1 MKNNRIKLSEA
12 INDADYVDYGF
23 WLLFER
29 FQVDALQPEFF
40 DVNPD
45 GVKTGPWCFY
55 AICPK
60 DLGWTD
66 NVIYDPDPKETDFDR
81 DFITYSQCEAFSAV
95 MTSIF
100 AADLRQ
106 DEVRLGEDYDG
117 PASDEQVALDQIRN
131 RLDVVAADLLK
142 FGPYDGAI
150 RKTLEIRLEFIKL
163 LLTNRHDVLPSLGLD
178 TGPEPEPE

>member
-1 MKNNRIKLSEA
+1 MKNKKMKLSEA

-60 DLGWTD
+60 DLG
-66 NVIYDPDPKETDFDR
+66 V
-81 DFITYSQCEAFSAV
+81 
-95 MTSIF
+95 TSRELVRIFLEQLWFEFVPVFHGLQGRF
-100 AADLRQ
+100 AA
-106 DEVRLGEDYDG
+106 
-117 PASDEQVALDQIRN
+117 
-131 RLDVVAADLLK
+131 
-142 FGPYDGAI
+142 
-150 RKTLEIRLEFIKL
+150 
-163 LLTNRHDVLPSLGLD
+163 
-178 TGPEPEPE
+178 

>member
-1 MKNNRIKLSEA
+1 MKNKKMKLSEA

-29 FQVDALQPEFF
+29 FQVDALQPEFL

-66 NVIYDPDPKETDFDR
+66 NVIYDPDPRETDFDR
-81 DFITYSQCEAFSAV
+81 DFITDSQAEAFSAV
-95 MTSIF
+95 MPSIY

-106 DEVRLGEDYDG
+106 DEIKLGDDSDG
-117 PASDEQVALDQIRN
+117 PDSDEQVAIWQIRN

-142 FGPYDGAI
+142 FGPFDSTVLN
-150 RKTLEIRLEFIKL
+150 TL
-163 LLTNRHDVLPSLGLD
+163 DMLGLGLNINVILELLS
-178 TGPEPEPE
+178 TP